1 MRRALE
7 RVRRRAASHGS
18 ALLRDAVLAGLGTAA
33 TRAFLFA
40 LGVLVSRTVRD
51 LQDFGVF
58 SSVLLTVQL
67 IAMFTGLGLAQTA
80 SQAIAAASEDHA
92 RQDRTVR
99 STLLLVLL
107 ASAGVAVALPAL
119 AALLP
124 DGMTRA
130 LPSELV
136 PAATALLAVQLA
148 ASGLEGVLRGLHRF
162 RTLCVAG
169 IAASVASVAFA
180 VPLVRALGVRG
191 GVLGATGFLA
201 LQSLLMLA
209 PIASRLRGGLL
220 PLRDV
225 AHLLGVTA
233 APTFLNGL
241 AWNLG
246 MLLPPLML
254 ARSAQ
259 GLRELALWNAAGQ
272 VRTLVSFAAVV
283 VANAAIPRLAAS
295 YGRPAWRREVRTS
308 VATAMGAALLTYLPV
323 LLLARPL
330 MGLYGAEYAQHGTL
344 LAIVASFVLLQVL
357 GSALFV
363 VLLSA
368 RRTWQTALLNAL
380 WAAVVLALA
389 PRVIASGGAHAL
401 ALAYLWTY
409 GPVLLVL
416 SLLVVRVLRAAPRA
430 DERGHA
436 THAAMPAHAALA
448 LRPGA
453 SR

>member
-1 MRRALE
+1 MSRTVARGRGFL
-7 RVRRRAASHGS
+7 AAHAS

-33 TRAFLFA
+33 TRVFLLA

-51 LQDFGVF
+51 LEAFGVF
-58 SSVLLTVQL
+58 SSVLLSVQL
-67 IAMFTGLGLAQTA
+67 VAMFTGLGLAQTA
-80 SQAIAAASEDHA
+80 AQAIAAASADPA

-99 STLLLVLL
+99 STVLL
-107 ASAGVAVALPAL
+107 ALLAGVLVALAL
-119 AALLP
+119 PLLVDLLP
-124 DGMTRA
+124 DGLARA
-130 LPSELV
+130 LPPELV

-148 ASGLEGVLRGLHRF
+148 ASGLEGVLRGLRRF

-169 IAASVASVAFA
+169 IVASVASVAFA

-191 GVLGATGFLA
+191 GVLAAAGFLA

-209 PIASRLRGGLL
+209 PIAPRLRGGLL
-220 PLRDV
+220 PARDV
-225 AHLLGVTA
+225 LHLLGVTA

-246 MLLPPLML
+246 MLLPPLLL
-254 ARSAQ
+254 ARSVA

-295 YGRPAWRREVRTS
+295 YGKPAWRAEVRSS
-308 VATAMGAALLTYLPV
+308 VATAMGAALVTYLPV
-323 LLLARPL
+323 LVLARPL
-330 MGLYGAEYAQHGTL
+330 MGLYGAEYAQHGAL

-389 PRVIASGGAHAL
+389 PRVIASGGVHAL

-409 GPVLLVL
+409 GPVLVVL
-416 SLLVVRVLRAAPRA
+416 SLLVARLLRTAPRA
-430 DERGHA
+430 R
-436 THAAMPAHAALA
+436 AHAADAPHAGLA
-448 LRPGA
+448 LRSGA
-453 SR
+453 GG

>member
-1 MRRALE
+1 MSRLLG
-7 RVRRRAASHGS
+7 RVRRVVASHGS
-18 ALLRDAVLAGLGTAA
+18 ALLRDAVLAGMGTAA
-33 TRAFLFA
+33 TRAFLLA
-40 LGVLVSRTVRD
+40 LGVAVSRTVRD
-51 LQDFGVF
+51 LEAFGVF

-80 SQAIAAASEDHA
+80 SQAIAAAREDPG

-107 ASAGVAVALPAL
+107 ACAGAAAALPAL
-119 AALLP
+119 AGLLP
-124 DGMTRA
+124 EGMTRA
-130 LPSELV
+130 LPPDLV

-148 ASGLEGVLRGLHRF
+148 ASGLEGVLRGLGRF
-162 RTLCVAG
+162 RALCVAG
-169 IAASVASVAFA
+169 IAASVASVVFA

-191 GVLGATGFLA
+191 GVLAATGFLA
-201 LQSLLMLA
+201 LQAVLLLA

-220 PLRDV
+220 PPREV

-246 MLLPPLML
+246 MLLPPLLL
-254 ARSAQ
+254 ARSVH
-259 GLRELALWNAAGQ
+259 GLRELALWNAAAQ

-283 VANAAIPRLAAS
+283 VANAAIPRLAAA
-295 YGRPAWRREVRTS
+295 YGKPAWRGEVRAC
-308 VATAMGAALLTYLPV
+308 VVTAMGAALATYLPV
-323 LLLARPL
+323 LVLARPL
-330 MGLYGAEYAQHGTL
+330 MGLYGAEYAEHGAL
-344 LAIVASFVLLQVL
+344 LAIVASFVVLQVL

-368 RRTWQTALLNAL
+368 RRTWQTALLNVL

-389 PRVIASGGAHAL
+389 PRVIASGGAQAL

-416 SLLVVRVLRAAPRA
+416 SLLVARAVRIAAPCAVRPKPSLA
-430 DERGHA
+430 PA
-436 THAAMPAHAALA
+436 TAHPALA
-448 LRPGA
+448 VRSGA
-453 SR
+453 GR

>member
-1 MRRALE
+1 MTRLLVRARRLLS
-7 RVRRRAASHGS
+7 SHAS
-18 ALLRDAVLAGLGTAA
+18 ALLKDAILAGLGTAA

-80 SQAIAAASEDHA
+80 SQAIAAAGADRA

-107 ASAGVAVALPAL
+107 ASVVVAVALPAL
-119 AALLP
+119 AGLLP

-130 LPSELV
+130 LPSDLV

-180 VPLVRALGVRG
+180 VPLVRVLGVRG
-191 GVLGATGFLA
+191 GILAATGFLA
-201 LQSLLMLA
+201 LQSVLMLA
-209 PIASRLRGGLL
+209 PIASQLRGGLL

-233 APTFLNGL
+233 APTFVNGL

-283 VANAAIPRLAAS
+283 VANAAIPRLAAA
-295 YGRPAWRREVRTS
+295 YGKPVWRREVRTS
-308 VATAMGAALLTYLPV
+308 VATAMGAALATYLPV
-323 LLLARPL
+323 LVLARPL
-330 MGLYGAEYAQHGTL
+330 MGLYGAEYAQHATL
-344 LAIVASFVLLQVL
+344 LAVVASFVLLQVL

-409 GPVLLVL
+409 GPVLVVL
-416 SLLVVRVLRAAPRA
+416 SLLVVRVLRTVPRA
-430 DERGHA
+430 VSHD
-436 THAAMPAHAALA
+436 AAARAGQALEWQPQ
-448 LRPGA
+448 LGR
-453 SR
+453 